1 MVQKKDKNLGGEP
14 ITVSAATSALLLEA
28 VSDYYRQQHK
38 SKKSIKGGATSGM
51 MGSPIES
58 SHLLLDAGEA
68 AERPFT
74 QAAVGATVG
83 GSKNKN
89 KKSKNN
95 NLEGGAHGTAL
106 QLHPG
111 DVPTTTIL
119 TDPATGALPGVGNQ
133 LGGKKNKKSKKDDK
147 KNGGDGADMNA
158 SYMLPATG
166 GKNKKNNKK
175 DKNQQ
180 GGNHSDGYAH
190 NFSSDRSD
198 SYAGV
203 NDKLTILMGGK
214 NKKDTKKDKK
224 NKNGGGDIG
233 VATYGVSGNSVTP
246 EPAVQMG
253 GKKKRVSRKNKEKGG
268 DGIEVPEPG
277 SGLSPANA
285 ITPEMVQAAQL
296 SDTPAPGSGLYPA
309 NAITP
314 EMVKDAQLN
323 DVLKNTPAP
332 GSGLSPANAITP
344 EMVANSMNTS
354 VGGKKTRSNN
364 KNNNKDNKDNNK
376 NEDKQ
381 DGGKKKRESRKNKDK
396 KLVGGL
402 QELNALL
409 GALSGG
415 K

>member
-58 SHLLLDAGEA
+58 SHLLLNAGEA

-83 GSKNKN
+83 GSKNKT

-95 NLEGGAHGTAL
+95 NLEGGAHGAAL

-111 DVPTTTIL
+111 EISAGTTIL
-119 TDPATGALPGVGNQ
+119 TDAATGALPGVGNQ
-133 LGGKKNKKSKKDDK
+133 VGGKKTKKSKKDDK
-147 KNGGDGADMNA
+147 KNGGDGGADATA
-158 SYMLPATG
+158 SYMLMPEGVTG
-166 GKNKKNNKK
+166 GNNKKNNKK

-180 GGNHSDGYAH
+180 GGDPVGYSH
-190 NFSSDRSD
+190 NFSSDRNGMH
-198 SYAGV
+198 AGV
-203 NDKLTILMGGK
+203 DDKLTILMGGK
-214 NKKDTKKDKK
+214 NKKNNKKDNKK

-233 VATYGVSGNSVTP
+233 VATYSVSGNSVTP
-246 EPAVQMG
+246 EPPVQMG

-268 DGIEVPEPG
+268 DGEEAAVPVAPLAEVPVAPPAEVPVAPPAEVPVAPPAEVPVA
-277 SGLSPANA
+277 SPAEVPVA
-285 ITPEMVQAAQL
+285 
-296 SDTPAPGSGLYPA
+296 
-309 NAITP
+309 
-314 EMVKDAQLN
+314 
-323 DVLKNTPAP
+323 
-332 GSGLSPANAITP
+332 SPA
-344 EMVANSMNTS
+344 VAPI
-354 VGGKKTRSNN
+354 GGNKNRRNN
-364 KNNNKDNKDNNK
+364 KNNNK

-381 DGGKKKRESRKNKDK
+381 DGGKKKRVSKNKDK

-402 QELNALL
+402 QELTALL

>member
-38 SKKSIKGGATSGM
+38 NKKSIKGGATSGM
-51 MGSPIES
+51 MGSSIES

-95 NLEGGAHGTAL
+95 NLEGGALGLAL

-111 DVPTTTIL
+111 EVPTTTIL
-119 TDPATGALPGVGNQ
+119 TDPATAALPGVGNQ

-166 GKNKKNNKK
+166 VMGGNNKKNKKK
-175 DKNQQ
+175 DKKQQ
-180 GGNHSDGYAH
+180 GGDSVGYAH

-198 SYAGV
+198 MHAGV
-203 NDKLTILMGGK
+203 ADKLTILMGGK
-214 NKKDTKKDKK
+214 NKKDNKKDKNQQGGNHSYGVTHDHAGNRSTAAGVDTPYTLMGGK
-224 NKNGGGDIG
+224 KDNKNGGGDIG
-233 VATYGVSGNSVTP
+233 VATYNVAGSSVMP
-246 EPAVQMG
+246 EPPVQMG

-268 DGIEVPEPG
+268 DGEEAAVPVDMSVAPPAEVSVAPPAEVPVAPPAE
-277 SGLSPANA
+277 SPVPVA
-285 ITPEMVQAAQL
+285 P
-296 SDTPAPGSGLYPA
+296 PAEVP
-309 NAITP
+309 
-314 EMVKDAQLN
+314 V
-323 DVLKNTPAP
+323 AP
-332 GSGLSPANAITP
+332 
-344 EMVANSMNTS
+344 
-354 VGGKKTRSNN
+354 VGGN
-364 KNNNKDNKDNNK
+364 KNRRNNK

>member
-58 SHLLLDAGEA
+58 SHLLLNAGEA

-89 KKSKNN
+89 KKSKNT

-111 DVPTTTIL
+111 EISAGTTIL
-119 TDPATGALPGVGNQ
+119 TDAATGALPGVGNQ
-133 LGGKKNKKSKKDDK
+133 LGGKKTKKSKKDDK
-147 KNGGDGADMNA
+147 KNGGDGADATA
-158 SYMLPATG
+158 SYMLMPEGVTG
-166 GKNKKNNKK
+166 GNNKKNNKK

-180 GGNHSDGYAH
+180 GGDPVGYSH

-198 SYAGV
+198 MHAGV
-203 NDKLTILMGGK
+203 ADKLTILMGGK
-214 NKKDTKKDKK
+214 NKKNNNKDKK

-233 VATYGVSGNSVTP
+233 VATYSVAGNSVMP
-246 EPAVQMG
+246 EPPVQMG

-268 DGIEVPEPG
+268 DGEEAAVPVAPPAEVPVAP
-277 SGLSPANA
+277 PAEVPVA
-285 ITPEMVQAAQL
+285 P
-296 SDTPAPGSGLYPA
+296 PAEVPVAPPA
-309 NAITP
+309 EVPVAPIGGN
-314 EMVKDAQLN
+314 
-323 DVLKNTPAP
+323 KN
-332 GSGLSPANAITP
+332 
-344 EMVANSMNTS
+344 
-354 VGGKKTRSNN
+354 RRNN
-364 KNNNKDNKDNNK
+364 KNNNK

-381 DGGKKKRESRKNKDK
+381 DGGKKKRVSKNKDK

-402 QELNALL
+402 QELTALL